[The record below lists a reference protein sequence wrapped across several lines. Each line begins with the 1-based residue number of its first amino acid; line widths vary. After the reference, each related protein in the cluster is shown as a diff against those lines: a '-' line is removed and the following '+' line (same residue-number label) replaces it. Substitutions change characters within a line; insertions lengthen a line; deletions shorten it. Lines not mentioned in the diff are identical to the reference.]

1 MDYFELTA
9 EEAEISRFIEEKLGP
24 VASSDYSYPR
34 IHDKETAKRF
44 VIFHRV
50 KMILDINPA
59 DLTPEQLEKIVS
71 LGLTEFSILTGQV
84 KSRVSV
90 QALREELEELTDISA
105 AQTKASLIK
114 ASLGT
119 RAQPEA
125 LKKLTSG

>member
-50 KMILDINPA
+50 KMI
-59 DLTPEQLEKIVS
+59 
-71 LGLTEFSILTGQV
+71 
-84 KSRVSV
+84 
-90 QALREELEELTDISA
+90 
-105 AQTKASLIK
+105 
-114 ASLGT
+114 
-119 RAQPEA
+119 
-125 LKKLTSG
+125 

>member
-1 MDYFELTA
+1 MDYFELTP
-9 EEAEISRFIEEKLGP
+9 EEAKISRFIEEKLGP

-34 IHDKETAKRF
+34 IRDMETAKRF
-44 VIFHRV
+44 VMFHRLNKV
-50 KMILDINPA
+50 LGIDSA
-59 DLTPEQLEKIVS
+59 DLTPEQIEIIVS